1 MEEERCAAA
10 AFDEIRRLPA
20 EVNWEMLGAAL
31 FSGVSAA
38 LYPAVVVKTHLQVA
52 PPPQAAA
59 ATVTVPARAFYM
71 AALEATKS
79 SVGPAAVRL
88 GVSEPAASAIAS
100 AAAGVSAAV
109 AAQVVWTTVDVV
121 SQRLVVHSARRP
133 LDLLNNP
140 DLVAADAVVSFRAAL
155 WFWMALQADKPSS
168 HAWSR
173 STTSAG
179 EDQIE
184 DKRRRGPDR
193 GQAPAWT

>member
-59 ATVTVPARAFYM
+59 ATVRAI
-71 AALEATKS
+71 LSRDGLRGSATKS